1 MKTLLLGID
10 PGSNGGF
17 MARMSNG
24 ETITGS
30 LPDTEGDLLGLLE
43 MLAMSEADEKVCYL
57 ENLVKFTGS
66 PMPSSAMASYA
77 SNWGVL
83 KGMLMALKFQ
93 LVLVTPQ
100 SWQKALG
107 LGNSRGIG
115 KTEWKNKLKSEAQR
129 LYPKEK
135 ITLSNADAAL
145 IFRHAE
151 LTERRK

>member
-1 MKTLLLGID
+1 MNILLGVD
-10 PGSNGGF
+10 PGTNGGF
-17 MARMSNG
+17 MARFPSG
-24 ETITGS
+24 TFLTGP
-30 LPDTEGDLLGLLE
+30 LPDTEGDLLALLE
-43 MLAMSEADEKVCYL
+43 MVAMSDSNEKICYL

-100 SWQKALG
+100 TWQKALG
-107 LGNSRGIG
+107 LGSSKGLS

-129 LYPKEK
+129 LFPSQK
-135 ITLSNADAAL
+135 ITLANADAAL
-145 IFRHAE
+145 IFRHAD
-151 LTERRK
+151 LQERKL

>member
-1 MKTLLLGID
+1 MATLLGID

-17 MARMSNG
+17 MARLGNG
-24 ETITGS
+24 QILTGS
-30 LPDTEGDLLGLLE
+30 LPDTEGDLLLLLE
-43 MLAMSEADEKVCYL
+43 MLSVSEAEERICYL

-100 SWQKALG
+100 AWQKALG
-107 LGNSRGIG
+107 MGSSKGTS

-129 LYPKEK
+129 LYPNQK
-135 ITLSNADAAL
+135 ITLANADAAL
-145 IFRHAE
+145 IFRHAD
-151 LTERRK
+151 LQERNK

>member
-1 MKTLLLGID
+1 
-10 PGSNGGF
+10 
-17 MARMSNG
+17 MARFSSGAIM
-24 ETITGS
+24 TGS
-30 LPDTEGDLLGLLE
+30 LPETEGDLLAFLE
-43 MLAMSEADEKVCYL
+43 MVSMSEASERICYL

-100 SWQKALG
+100 AWQKALG
-107 LGNSRGIG
+107 LGSSKGMG

-129 LYPKEK
+129 LYPNQK
-135 ITLSNADAAL
+135 ITLANADAAL
-145 IFRHAE
+145 IFRHAD
-151 LTERRK
+151 LQERKL

>member
-1 MKTLLLGID
+1 MSALLLGID
-10 PGSNGGF
+10 PGTHGGF
-17 MARMSNG
+17 MARMANG
-24 ETITGS
+24 EFLTGP
-30 LPDTEGDLLGLLE
+30 LPDTEGDLLTLLE
-43 MLAMSEADEKVCYL
+43 MLGTTRADEKICYL

-66 PMPSSAMASYA
+66 PMPSSSMASYA

-107 LGNSRGIG
+107 LGSSKGLS

-129 LYPKEK
+129 LYPAQR
-135 ITLSNADAAL
+135 ITLANADAAL
-145 IFRHAE
+145 IFRHAD
-151 LTERRK
+151 LQERKL